1 MPIEEQ
7 PTSSTPLAPPNTTYC
22 DARLVQLGDNKLR
35 DFDDIDLYSDRSWE
49 DVKMW
54 NDEDNNPYSSY
65 DRRESATERP
75 STSDSAGSSPTNDP
89 PEFVSRP
96 RDLSDDEDYGQQQL
110 GVSRKKGGYDSR
122 IEQILYE
129 NPDLQIIITDA
140 GKNHEGGGSFIVYTI
155 KTGVG
160 LVVVP
165 LMIILTLTS
174 FRILKS
180 VDATRSSHRCELL

>member
-1 MPIEEQ
+1 MK
-7 PTSSTPLAPPNTTYC
+7 SNVRHLPPHPHNITFC
-22 DARLVQLGDNKLR
+22 VAQLEIPLGDNNR
-35 DFDDIDLYSDRSWE
+35 GDFEDIDLHSDKSWE
-49 DVKMW
+49 DIKMW

-75 STSDSAGSSPTNDP
+75 PTPDSTGSSPTNDP

-96 RDLSDDEDYGQQQL
+96 RDLSDDEDYEQQHS

-129 NPDLQIIITDA
+129 NPDLQIVITDA

-155 KTGVG
+155 KTDVRYKF
-160 LVVVP
+160 
-165 LMIILTLTS
+165 
-174 FRILKS
+174 FR
-180 VDATRSSHRCELL
+180 RSLQG